1 MHCYIF
7 FKLPPFQS
15 IKFIESPINQS
26 NESESQLSSD
36 KRISVSIQTEA
47 MNLLQII
54 TQSSFSQKG
63 EVSTQNSCEVKKYVF
78 DEHEVKQ

>member
-1 MHCYIF
+1 MLRDGLIALLYF

-63 EVSTQNSCEVKKYVF
+63 EVSKF
-78 DEHEVKQ
+78 M